1 LPIAGLASRYF
12 KRYNELRQSFPT
24 LHFLL
29 PFDKPDFKRIDFW
42 GTILYNLCIICK
54 AREVYLDKLS
64 DRDLFKK
71 VAEDDERA
79 FTLFVDRYKNRLYN
93 FIFRII
99 PEKETGEDILQE
111 TFLRVYNQ
119 RKNYSPD
126 YALSTWVYT
135 IALNLVRSELRKR
148 KLRRFM
154 SLDFLKEEADIEL
167 PDNTNPEPGILK
179 PLLEKAIKQLPGE
192 YRLAFV
198 LCDIERL
205 PYSEIAEI
213 MRVPVGTVKSRINRA
228 RSILREKLLPYKEL
242 NYELSKGFP
251 QALCLY

>member
-1 LPIAGLASRYF
+1 
-12 KRYNELRQSFPT
+12 
-24 LHFLL
+24 
-29 PFDKPDFKRIDFW
+29 
-42 GTILYNLCIICK
+42 
-54 AREVYLDKLS
+54 LDKLS
-64 DRDLFKK
+64 DRELFNKIT
-71 VAEDDERA
+71 EDDERA
-79 FTLFVDRYKNRLYN
+79 FSLFVDRYKNRLYN

-99 PEKETGEDILQE
+99 PEKETSEDILQE
-111 TFLRVYNQ
+111 TFLRVYKQ

-148 KLRRFM
+148 KLRRFT

-167 PDNTNPEPGILK
+167 PDNVNPEPGILK
-179 PLLEKAIKQLPGE
+179 PLLEKAIRNLPGE

-205 PYSEIAEI
+205 PYNEIAEI

-228 RSILREKLLPYKEL
+228 RSILREKLLPYKEF